1 MWGKLKLL
9 RPHRASCGQ
18 ARAGNGATAGFHSGS
33 HMTRVV
39 PQGESNALTR
49 TSNSTVV
56 TGTKK
61 GPSGRNLES

>member
-1 MWGKLKLL
+1 MDRLE
-9 RPHRASCGQ
+9 Q
-18 ARAGNGATAGFHSGS
+18 AMGPLQAFIQGS

-39 PQGESNALTR
+39 PQEESNALTR

-56 TGTKK
+56 TGIKK